1 MATSSFME
9 KLKSLPAKLYIL
21 LVVCTL
27 GGSVV
32 GIDTALVSGAQ
43 LFFITR
49 FHLDTS
55 LQGLTIAATLLG
67 ALVGAILSMVLNK
80 YVGRKGAMFFG
91 GIDALAAGLIE
102 AFSNIWGILLLGRLI
117 LGICFGIMT
126 STIPMYLAECA
137 PTDVRGI
144 FTTVYQLAYAFG
156 YFIGLIVDVIFV
168 HVEHGWR
175 FMLGSV
181 IVPASLVTGG
191 LFFAEESPRWLLAK
205 GRENAA
211 WNALR
216 KMRSS
221 EELAT
226 QDFDVMRQFLEKERQ
241 TMKEQPGLFRTLY
254 EKPSVRRP
262 VMLGIALQIAQQFCG
277 VNAVMF
283 YFDYVLQLAG
293 MTASRSIDVSV
304 ALGFATVLFTF
315 PTFWL
320 IDRFGRRIL
329 LLSTMPFLSIMLWV
343 CGFSFFGGTKIRE
356 ALNIAGTLLFRFF
369 YGPGLGPVPWVIVAE
384 IYPWYVRSQCLT
396 LNSFISYMLN
406 FVVSFSWPT
415 MLKSMH
421 AQGAF
426 SFFAG
431 FTLLS
436 TCFIYLFVPETKGV
450 EMEAIQELFQ
460 YPLYTIAKKNLRE
473 TKAYLSKFSL
483 FRRCFGGND
492 GEHEKEEDSKK
503 PVQDDHKENVGIDE
517 QEREATCEASSSKF

>member
-1 MATSSFME
+1 MKKVMG
-9 KLKSLPAKLYIL
+9 LPPKLYVL

-49 FHLDTS
+49 FNLDTS

-67 ALVGAILSMVLNK
+67 ALVGAVLSTILNK

-91 GIDALAAGLIE
+91 GIDAIAAGLIE
-102 AFSNIWGILLLGRLI
+102 GFSNIWGILLLGRLI

-137 PTDVRGI
+137 PTDIRGV
-144 FTTVYQLAYAFG
+144 FTSVYQLAYAFG

-175 FMLGSV
+175 FMLASV
-181 IVPASLVTGG
+181 IVPAALVTLG
-191 LFFAEESPRWLLAK
+191 LFFAAESPRWLLAK

-211 WNALR
+211 WNSLTQL
-216 KMRSS
+216 RSS
-221 EELAT
+221 EQVAV
-226 QDFDVMRQFLEKERQ
+226 QDFDAMRQFLEKERE
-241 TMKEQPGLFRTLY
+241 TMKIQPGFFRTFY
-254 EKPSVRRP
+254 EKPSARRP
-262 VMLGIALQIAQQFCG
+262 IMLGIALQIAQQFCG

-320 IDRFGRRIL
+320 IDRVGRRFL
-329 LLSTMPFLSIMLWV
+329 LLSTMPFLSIMLWI
-343 CGFSFFGGTKIRE
+343 CGFSFFGGTHIRE
-356 ALNIAGTLLFRFF
+356 ALNISGTLLFRFF

-384 IYPWYVRSQCLT
+384 IYPWYIRSQCLT
-396 LNSFISYMLN
+396 MNSFVSYMLN

-415 MLKSMH
+415 MLRSMH

-436 TCFIYLFVPETKGV
+436 TLFIYLFVPETKGV
-450 EMEAIQELFQ
+450 EMEAIQQLFQ
-460 YPLYTIAKKNLRE
+460 YPLYTIAKKNLSE
-473 TKAYLSKFSL
+473 TKAHLSKWPI
-483 FRRCFGGND
+483 FRRCFVSP
-492 GEHEKEEDSKK
+492 EEKETREQVDDN
-503 PVQDDHKENVGIDE
+503 PVRTCENE
-517 QEREATCEASSSKF
+517 QETIKTSFEASSSKA